1 MHLDDQPTNGRTRGL
16 KDAQEDEKSTPLFLL
31 QLFLVPGTIVVAC
44 VAILLLF
51 NWLAGDEKTVRDY
64 LNEVRTERGNRRW
77 QAAYELSQVLAMEER
92 RGVNPS
98 VVPAIVEI
106 LTDSL
111 NRPEPEMRRYLVLA
125 LGRLAD
131 RRASRALITAIDD
144 KDEQTRIYAILGLGA
159 SRSVE
164 AVPSII
170 AAMEDE
176 SGGVRKAAA
185 SSLGALNDPSAA
197 YVLKAALNDPEEDVR
212 WNAALALAQLG
223 DPSGRAT
230 INAMM
235 DRNYL
240 NRMTAM
246 SDENKAEVIVHA
258 IKAVVLLKNHD
269 ERERLVDLS
278 RSDPSLKVRQ
288 AAIDALAEMK
298 VR

>member
-1 MHLDDQPTNGRTRGL
+1 MLPGNQPTNGRAQGL
-16 KDAQEDEKSTPLFLL
+16 DEKSTPLFLI
-31 QLFLVPGTIVVAC
+31 QLFLVPGTIVAAC

-51 NWLAGDEKTVRDY
+51 NWLAGDEKTVKDY

-77 QAAYELSQVLAMEER
+77 QAAYELSQILSMEER
-92 RGVNPS
+92 RGTDPS
-98 VVPAIVEI
+98 VVPAIVAI

-131 RRASRALITAIDD
+131 KRASRALITAIDD

-164 AVPSII
+164 AVSPII

-185 SSLGALNDPSAA
+185 SSLGALKDPSAT
-197 YVLKAALNDPEEDVR
+197 YVLKAALNDREEDVR
-212 WNAALALAQLG
+212 WNAALALAQLS

-240 NRMTAM
+240 NRMTEM
-246 SDENKAEVIVHA
+246 SEENKANVIVNA
-258 IKAVVLLKNHD
+258 IRAVILLNDYD
-269 ERERLVDLS
+269 ERERLIDLS
-278 RSDPSLKVRQ
+278 RSDPSMKVRQ

-298 VR
+298 IQ